1 MHQANRGGWMPRL
14 HAYGLALLM
23 LVTAMAPAWASSSLE
38 FDGGGYVVAMEV
50 GDDTA
55 PSIARVRF
63 HAPGDAEGVAVS
75 SARLTVSTFDTARQ
89 RLSLRCRGD
98 GARLPAFELVVRG
111 TRAELVVDGKR
122 IAAPFQWER

>member
-1 MHQANRGGWMPRL
+1 MHTVIHGGWIRRVRAHGL
-14 HAYGLALLM
+14 VLVLLALAA
-23 LVTAMAPAWASSSLE
+23 VPAWASSSLE

-50 GDDTA
+50 GDDEA
-55 PSIARVRF
+55 PLIARVRF
-63 HAPGDAEGVAVS
+63 HAPGDSEGVAVS
-75 SARLTVSTFDTARQ
+75 GSSLTVSTFDTARQ

-98 GARLPAFELVVRG
+98 GARLPAFDLVVRG